1 MPGLNFNL
9 HQSNWNLLQ
18 NLVDLKR
25 NRILLNS
32 RPYYIQLEVSSRC
45 NINCIH
51 CSREK
56 FFGKGEDLDM
66 DVLYRVERELLPYAK
81 EFLISFYGEPLLHP
95 NIEEIF
101 GVVKRH
107 PHLHSSFYTNALPL
121 TEHMIDKILDA
132 KFSYLN
138 ISIDGARKET
148 YEKIRRG
155 GSFDQLLK
163 NLACLR
169 NKRRAVKD
177 YHLWLNMRIVGMREN
192 IEEAPLFVE
201 LAKEYEFDFIMYYLN
216 LTVDHPEMTHSP
228 LNQYP
233 ELTNEMFRKAHER
246 ARELG
251 IPTTFFETPFPKT
264 EKQRL
269 GRISPWKKYMQIIR
283 EHAARNFHRLNFKE
297 RLKGNFNQM
306 EGSLPLFLILLAVK
320 SWYGLTLQNFRLKK
334 LCPMPNVNKPAYCG
348 NPWTYINIRTN
359 GEVLPCCF
367 TQKSLGSL
375 KKKSFEEIWNGPQFL
390 ELRRSI
396 IKRTFTPYCSIAACN
411 FIDPWDNEKYRYGM
425 EAPASL
431 EISSGVPMDL
441 KIRVKNKG
449 SKTWT
454 PPGHH
459 TQPERHFSLAYKLLS
474 REKKLISE
482 GIHTAIDRTLATGDS
497 HVFTLRIYPI
507 AAPGE
512 YILQADMVEEHFTWF
527 AERGQ
532 APVEIPLKVKD
543 LYHCRI
549 NFTDNC
555 PQPPF
560 SEQMRLSLTIHNL
573 GEDSWIS
580 RDSNIF
586 SLSFQWQNHDKTE
599 FHDTGIRAP
608 LPLMV
613 NPGEMALVDINV
625 ESAPADAQTLIF
637 DVVHE
642 GVTWFR
648 NVNENNALKLPLQ
661 VSR

>member
-1 MPGLNFNL
+1 MPGLNLNL

-25 NRILLNS
+25 NKTTLKS
-32 RPYYIQLEVSSRC
+32 RPYYIQLEASSRC
-45 NINCIH
+45 NIRCIH

-66 DVLYRVERELLPYAK
+66 EVLYRVEKELLPFAK

-101 GVVKRH
+101 EVVKRH

-121 TEHMIDKILDA
+121 TEHMIDKVLDA

-138 ISIDGARKET
+138 ISIDGASRET

-155 GSFDQLLK
+155 GSFDQLLE

-169 NKRRAVKD
+169 DKRRATKD

-201 LAKEYEFDFIMYYLN
+201 LAKEYEFDFILYYLN
-216 LTVDHPEMTHSP
+216 LTVDSPQMAHSP

-246 ARELG
+246 AKELG

-269 GRISPWKKYMQIIR
+269 GRISRWKKYMQIIR

-297 RLKGNFNQM
+297 KLKGNFNQV

-359 GEVLPCCF
+359 GEILPCCF

-375 KKKSFEEIWNGPQFL
+375 KEKSFEEIWNGPEYQ

-396 IKRTFTPYCSIAACN
+396 VKRTFTPYCSISACN
-411 FIDPWDNEKYRYGM
+411 FIDPRDNEKYRYTINT
-425 EAPASL
+425 PASL
-431 EISSGVPMDL
+431 EIPCGMPAEL
-441 KIRVKNKG
+441 KIRVKNTG
-449 SKTWT
+449 TKTWM

-459 TQPERHFSLAYKLLS
+459 THPHQYFSLACKLLTKE
-474 REKKLISE
+474 RKFISE
-482 GIHTAIDRTLATGDS
+482 GIHSAVERPVPTGDS
-497 HVFTLRIYPI
+497 YLFNLSLYPVLNT
-507 AAPGE
+507 GE
-512 YILQADMVEEHFTWF
+512 YFLQVDMVQEHFTWF
-527 AERGQ
+527 AQRGQ
-532 APVEIPLKVKD
+532 APFEIIIKIKD
-543 LYHCRI
+543 KYHSLI
-549 NFTDNC
+549 EMT
-555 PQPPF
+555 
-560 SEQMRLSLTIHNL
+560 SEYSHWNAKEEKTFSLTIRNM

-580 RDSNIF
+580 GDSNIF
-586 SLSFQWQNHDKTE
+586 ALSYQWQNHDKTQ
-599 FHDTGIRAP
+599 FHDTGFRAP
-608 LPLMV
+608 LPPRICPGKKV
-613 NPGEMALVDINV
+613 NVDIRIPPPP
-625 ESAPADAQTLIF
+625 EGAETLIF

-648 NVNENNALKLPLQ
+648 SVNENNALKIRL
-661 VSR
+661 